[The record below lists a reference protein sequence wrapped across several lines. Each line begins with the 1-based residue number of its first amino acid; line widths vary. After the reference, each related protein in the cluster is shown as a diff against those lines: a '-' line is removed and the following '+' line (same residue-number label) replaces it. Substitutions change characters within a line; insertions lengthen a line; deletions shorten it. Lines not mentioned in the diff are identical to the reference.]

1 MAFFTPSFRISRDM
15 IKPILIRWATHHFY
29 MKLALLSLP
38 CFASLTATC
47 ALYGWLESTVNMTEG
62 LGQLFAPGAT
72 TVLFAPFLLLFIL
85 LGVMVFIAIPMIGAT
100 ASGAIGAL
108 ILRRRDF
115 SLAPTTVR
123 YFVIVAAVCHV
134 AVIGLAA
141 HYDAALLLHRPG
153 VPPKTPAS
161 ILAGIAGANA
171 ALNSFVAAII
181 MRRLLAM
188 RKPPVNRSATA
199 C

>member
-1 MAFFTPSFRISRDM
+1 
-15 IKPILIRWATHHFY
+15 
-29 MKLALLSLP
+29 
-38 CFASLTATC
+38 
-47 ALYGWLESTVNMTEG
+47 MTEG

-85 LGVMVFIAIPMIGAT
+85 LGLLVFVAVPMIGAT
-100 ASGAIGAL
+100 ACAAFGAL
-108 ILRRRDF
+108 ILRRRDL
-115 SLAPTTVR
+115 SLPPSTVR

-141 HYDAALLLHRPG
+141 HYDAALLIHRPG
-153 VPPKTPAS
+153 VRPKTPAS

-199 C
+199 S